1 MSEFEVPEV
10 TVGTKYQKYH
20 EDGSTPWLDNN
31 VTLQKQISENKWL
44 RWDGVEGSA
53 ESHMNWMHEQAK
65 SLMSDNRRDEYR
77 TYGSKNGFEYY
88 IHDELT
94 AQGRGFGFFKL
105 EGTLQLEPRDMVA
118 AMMDYPQLAES
129 DKTVVLMKRLKTYR
143 QQKNN
148 QPFVMAAYWCN
159 APCFP
164 FYYRDGV
171 DLSGYKKD
179 DDGVVWQL
187 AVSAKGNNFVSMPN
201 ALAATDRY
209 WAYRLIPNGDGT
221 TKMTLICQTEIN
233 GMIPKLFFNRL
244 MCSVLIDYAATTE
257 KAILKNKESG
267 QHQKLLKY
275 LQLEDV

>member
-1 MSEFEVPEV
+1 MSEFEIPQVA
-10 TVGTKYQKYH
+10 VGAKYQKYH
-20 EDGSTPWLDNN
+20 GEGSTPWLDNN
-31 VTLQKQISENKWL
+31 DTLHKQISENKWL

-53 ESHMNWMHEQAK
+53 ESHMDWMHEQAK
-65 SLMSDNRRDEYR
+65 SFMSDSRRDEYR
-77 TYGSKNGFEYY
+77 AYGSKNGFNYY

-94 AQGRGFGFFKL
+94 AQGQGCGFFKL

-118 AMMDYPQLAES
+118 SMMDFSQLAES

-143 QQKNN
+143 QEKNN
-148 QPFVMAAYWCN
+148 ERFVMAAYWCN
-159 APCFP
+159 DPGFP
-164 FYYRDGV
+164 FYYRDSV
-171 DLSGYKKD
+171 DLTGYKKD
-179 DDGVVWQL
+179 EDGVLWQL

-221 TKMTLICQTEIN
+221 TKMTLICQTVLN
-233 GMIPKLFFNRL
+233 LMMPTLFVNHL

-257 KAILKNKESG
+257 KAIQKNKESG

-275 LQLEDV
+275 LQLEDL